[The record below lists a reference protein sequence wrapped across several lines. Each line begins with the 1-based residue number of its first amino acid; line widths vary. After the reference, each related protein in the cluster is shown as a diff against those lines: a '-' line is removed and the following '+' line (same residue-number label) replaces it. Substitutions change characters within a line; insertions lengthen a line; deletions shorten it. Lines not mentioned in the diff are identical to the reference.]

1 LTVCI
6 LTVIMPTMY
15 QRALGLPER
24 SFLLVGPRGTGKTTW
39 LRQALPRAEWFDLL
53 RMATVLELTRAP
65 ERFRARIEAR
75 PRGTWVVVD
84 EVPKLPG
91 LLDEVQSLIA
101 DHGTAYRFALCGSSA
116 RKLRRREANLLAGRV
131 AVRHFFP
138 LTLAE
143 LGDPPPLSDLLRFG
157 MLPSVRAEPAQA
169 VDMLDAYVTTYLR
182 EEVQQEALTKD
193 FGAFSRFL
201 EVAALSNGQVVNVA
215 GTARDAG
222 VTRMTVARYY
232 QVLVDTLIG
241 FWLPAWQSKARIK
254 EVRHPKFYVFDP
266 GVARALL
273 GRVREPLEAAE
284 RGALLETL
292 VLHELRAHV
301 DYSGTGGQLSYW
313 RNPTGSEID
322 FVWSRGK
329 QVVAIEVKATSRWR
343 SEHSRT
349 LREVAP
355 EFGATRC
362 VGVYLGDTALRD
374 GPVDVLPFL
383 EFARRLGRG
392 EII

>member
-1 LTVCI
+1 
-6 LTVIMPTMY
+6 MPTMY
-15 QRALGLPER
+15 LRALGLPGQ

-39 LRQALPRAEWFDLL
+39 LRQALPHAEWFDLL
-53 RMATVLELTRAP
+53 RMATVLELARDP
-65 ERFRARIEAR
+65 ERFRARVEAR

-84 EVPKLPG
+84 EVPKLPA

-116 RKLRRREANLLAGRV
+116 RKLRRMEVNLLAGRV
-131 AVRHFFP
+131 AVRQFFP

-143 LGDPPPLSDLLRFG
+143 LGDSLPLNDLLRFG
-157 MLPSVRAEPAQA
+157 MLPSVRAEPTHA
-169 VDMLDAYVTTYLR
+169 VDILDAYVTTYLR

-193 FGAFSRFL
+193 FAAFSRFL

-241 FWLPAWQSKARIK
+241 FWLPAWQSKVRIK
-254 EVRHPKFYVFDP
+254 EVRHPKFYLFDP

-273 GRVREPLEAAE
+273 GRIREPLEAAE

-292 VLHELRAHV
+292 VLHELRAAMSVHNA
-301 DYSGTGGQLSYW
+301 GGDLSYW
-313 RNPTGSEID
+313 RTPAGVEVD
-322 FVWSRGK
+322 FIWRRGRR
-329 QVVAIEVKATSRWR
+329 VVGVEVKASGRWR
-343 SEHSRT
+343 
-349 LREVAP
+349 RE
-355 EFGATRC
+355 
-362 VGVYLGDTALRD
+362 DTAVLRQLMD
-374 GPVDVLPFL
+374 EKVLTAGYLVYGGSDVRRDRGIDVLPF
-383 EFARRLGRG
+383 EVFAGRAARG
-392 EII
+392 GLFG

>member
-1 LTVCI
+1 
-6 LTVIMPTMY
+6 MY

-39 LRQALPRAEWFDLL
+39 LRQALPHAEWFDLL
-53 RMATVLELTRAP
+53 RMATVLQLTREP

-75 PRGTWVVVD
+75 PHGTWVVVD
-84 EVPKLPG
+84 EIPKLPA

-101 DHGTAYRFALCGSSA
+101 DHGKAYRFALCGSSA
-116 RKLRRREANLLAGRV
+116 RKLRRLEANLLAGRV
-131 AVRHFFP
+131 AVRQFFP

-143 LGDPPPLSDLLRFG
+143 LGDSPPLNDLLRFG
-157 MLPSVRAEPAQA
+157 MLPAVRAEPAQA
-169 VDMLDAYVTTYLR
+169 VDILDAYVTTYLR
-182 EEVQQEALTKD
+182 EEIQQEALTKD
-193 FGAFSRFL
+193 FAAFSRFL

-254 EVRHPKFYVFDP
+254 EVRHPKFYLFDP

-273 GRVREPLEAAE
+273 GRIREPLEAAE

-292 VLHELRAHV
+292 VLHELRAAMSVHNA
-301 DYSGTGGQLSYW
+301 GGDLSYW
-313 RNPTGSEID
+313 RTPAGVEVD
-322 FVWSRGK
+322 FIWRRGRRA
-329 QVVAIEVKATSRWR
+329 VGVEVKASARWR
-343 SEHSRT
+343 REDAAVLRQLMDEKVLTAGFLVYGGSE
-349 LREVAP
+349 V
-355 EFGATRC
+355 
-362 VGVYLGDTALRD
+362 LRD
-374 GPVDVLPFL
+374 RGVDILPL
-383 EFARRLGRG
+383 EAFARRAARG
-392 EII
+392 DLFG

>member
-1 LTVCI
+1 
-6 LTVIMPTMY
+6 MY
-15 QRALGLPER
+15 PRALGLPER

-39 LRQALPRAEWFDLL
+39 LRQVLPRAEWFDLL
-53 RMATVLELTRAP
+53 RMGTVLELTRDP

-84 EVPKLPG
+84 EIPKLPA

-116 RKLRRREANLLAGRV
+116 RKLRRLEANLLAGRV
-131 AVRHFFP
+131 AVRQFFP

-157 MLPSVRAEPAQA
+157 MLPSVRAESAQA
-169 VDMLDAYVTTYLR
+169 VDILDAYVSTYLR
-182 EEVQQEALTKD
+182 EEIQQEALTKD

-241 FWLPAWQSKARIK
+241 FWLPAWQSKTRIK
-254 EVRHPKFYVFDP
+254 EVRHPKFYLFDP

-273 GRVREPLEAAE
+273 GRIREPLEVAE
-284 RGALLETL
+284 RGPLLETL
-292 VLHELRAHV
+292 VLHELRAAMSVHNA
-301 DYSGTGGQLSYW
+301 GGDLSYW
-313 RNPTGSEID
+313 RTAAGVEVD
-322 FVWSRGK
+322 FIWRRGRR
-329 QVVAIEVKATSRWR
+329 VVGVEVKASARYRREDAAVLRQLLAEKVLTAGYLVYGG
-343 SEHSRT
+343 SE
-349 LREVAP
+349 V
-355 EFGATRC
+355 
-362 VGVYLGDTALRD
+362 LRD
-374 GPVDVLPFL
+374 RGIDVLPL
-383 EFARRLGRG
+383 AVFARRAARG
-392 EII
+392 DVFG

>member
-1 LTVCI
+1 
-6 LTVIMPTMY
+6 MY
-15 QRALGLPER
+15 HRTFRLPGQ

-39 LRQALPRAEWFDLL
+39 LRQALPHAEWFDLL
-53 RMATVLELTRAP
+53 RMGTVLELTRDP

-84 EVPKLPG
+84 EVPKLPA
-91 LLDEVQSLIA
+91 LLDEVQSIIA
-101 DHGTAYRFALCGSSA
+101 DHGKAYRFALCGSSA
-116 RKLRRREANLLAGRV
+116 RKLRRMEANLLAGRV

-143 LGDPPPLSDLLRFG
+143 LGHPLPLNDLLRFG
-157 MLPSVRAEPAQA
+157 MLPSVRAEPALA
-169 VDMLDAYVTTYLR
+169 VDILDAYVSTYLR
-182 EEVQQEALTKD
+182 EEIQQEALTKD

-201 EVAALSNGQVVNVA
+201 EVAAISNGQVVNVA

-254 EVRHPKFYVFDP
+254 EVRHPKFYLFDP

-273 GRVREPLEAAE
+273 GRIREPLEAAE

-292 VLHELRAHV
+292 VLHELRAAMSVHNA
-301 DYSGTGGQLSYW
+301 GGDLSYW
-313 RNPTGSEID
+313 RTPAGVEVD
-322 FVWSRGK
+322 FIWRRGRRA
-329 QVVAIEVKATSRWR
+329 VGIEVKASARWR
-343 SEHSRT
+343 REDAAVLRQLMDEKVLTAGYVVYGGSE
-349 LREVAP
+349 V
-355 EFGATRC
+355 
-362 VGVYLGDTALRD
+362 LRD
-374 GPVDVLPFL
+374 RGIDVLPF
-383 EFARRLGRG
+383 EVFARRAAQGDLFG
-392 EII
+392 

>member
-1 LTVCI
+1 
-6 LTVIMPTMY
+6 MY
-15 QRALGLPER
+15 PRSLGLPER

-39 LRQALPRAEWFDLL
+39 LRQVLPRAEWFDLL
-53 RMATVLELTRAP
+53 RMGTVLELTRDP

-84 EVPKLPG
+84 EIPKLPA

-116 RKLRRREANLLAGRV
+116 RKLRRLEANLLAGRV

-182 EEVQQEALTKD
+182 EEIQQEALTRD

-254 EVRHPKFYVFDP
+254 EVRHPKFYLFDP

-273 GRVREPLEAAE
+273 GRVREPLESAE

-292 VLHELRAHV
+292 VLHELRAAMSVHNA
-301 DYSGTGGQLSYW
+301 GGDLSYW
-313 RNPTGSEID
+313 RTPAGLEVD
-322 FVWSRGK
+322 FIWRRGRRA
-329 QVVAIEVKATSRWR
+329 VGVEVKASARWR
-343 SEHSRT
+343 REDAAV
-349 LREVAP
+349 LRQLLAEKVLTAGYLVYGGNEV
-355 EFGATRC
+355 
-362 VGVYLGDTALRD
+362 LRD
-374 GPVDVLPFL
+374 HGVEVLPFAV
-383 EFARRLGRG
+383 FARRAARG
-392 EII
+392 DVFG

>member
-1 LTVCI
+1 
-6 LTVIMPTMY
+6 MY

-53 RMATVLELTRAP
+53 RMATVLELTREP

-75 PRGTWVVVD
+75 PHGTWVVVD
-84 EVPKLPG
+84 EIPQLPA

-101 DHGTAYRFALCGSSA
+101 DHGKAYRFALCGSSA
-116 RKLRRREANLLAGRV
+116 RKLRRLEANLLAGRV
-131 AVRHFFP
+131 AVRQFFP

-143 LGDPPPLSDLLRFG
+143 LGEPSPLNDLLRFG
-157 MLPSVRAEPAQA
+157 MLPAVRAEPAHA
-169 VDMLDAYVTTYLR
+169 VDILDAYVTTYLR
-182 EEVQQEALTKD
+182 EEIQQEALTKD

-222 VTRMTVARYY
+222 VSRMTVARYY

-241 FWLPAWQSKARIK
+241 FWLPAWQSRARIK
-254 EVRHPKFYVFDP
+254 EVRHPKFYLFDP

-273 GRVREPLEAAE
+273 GRIREPLEAAE

-292 VLHELRAHV
+292 VLHELRAAMSVHNA
-301 DYSGTGGQLSYW
+301 GGDLSYW
-313 RNPTGSEID
+313 RTPAGVEVD
-322 FVWSRGK
+322 FIWRRGRRA
-329 QVVAIEVKATSRWR
+329 VGVEVKASARWR
-343 SEHSRT
+343 REDAAVLRQLLDEKVLTAGYLVYGGSE
-349 LREVAP
+349 V
-355 EFGATRC
+355 
-362 VGVYLGDTALRD
+362 LRD
-374 GPVDVLPFL
+374 RGVDILPL
-383 EFARRLGRG
+383 EAFARRAARG
-392 EII
+392 DLFN

>member
-1 LTVCI
+1 
-6 LTVIMPTMY
+6 MY
-15 QRALGLPER
+15 TRALGLPAQ

-39 LRQALPRAEWFDLL
+39 LRQVLSHAEWFDLL
-53 RMATVLELTRAP
+53 RMGTVLELTRDP

-84 EVPKLPG
+84 EVPKLPA

-101 DHGTAYRFALCGSSA
+101 DHGKAYRFALCGSSA
-116 RKLRRREANLLAGRV
+116 RKLRRMETNLLAGRV
-131 AVRHFFP
+131 AVRQFFP

-143 LGDPPPLSDLLRFG
+143 LGEPTPLNDLLRFG

-169 VDMLDAYVTTYLR
+169 VDILDAYVSTYLR
-182 EEVQQEALTKD
+182 EEIQQEALTKD

-201 EVAALSNGQVVNVA
+201 KIAAISNGQVVNVA

-254 EVRHPKFYVFDP
+254 EVRHAKFYLFDP

-273 GRVREPLEAAE
+273 GRIREPLEAAE
-284 RGALLETL
+284 RGALLKTL
-292 VLHELRAHV
+292 VLHELRAAMSVHNA
-301 DYSGTGGQLSYW
+301 GGALSYW
-313 RNPTGSEID
+313 RTPAGVEVD
-322 FVWSRGK
+322 FIWRRGRRA
-329 QVVAIEVKATSRWR
+329 VGIEVKASTRWR
-343 SEHSRT
+343 REDAAVLRQLMDEKVLTAGYLVYGGSE
-349 LREVAP
+349 
-355 EFGATRC
+355 
-362 VGVYLGDTALRD
+362 ALRD
-374 GPVDVLPFL
+374 RGVDVLPF
-383 EFARRLGRG
+383 EVFARRAARG
-392 EII
+392 ELFG